1 MKFKEFFKRE
11 DPYKVL
17 TCTNLS
23 IDSEFVRPHK
33 LNTFSEINII
43 SDSLAEEPLRH
54 FLKNEYVNHRRGI
67 ERILS
72 YLYVFYVAPLI
83 SKLFYPK
90 ALLNICSDVQ
100 RFFVIYCNQRIR
112 LFDLDR
118 KKILIFL
125 KHGYSKSSFKHELSL
140 RQTHFHPIMVPFEK
154 KSDHMYEEPMLSG
167 RPLARI
173 NATSKEY
180 SSAYF
185 LAFSDYD
192 NFQTKAME
200 HHSIKDYISKL
211 QDQILEL
218 GFEGNN
224 IIQNWFQG
232 LVFKSSDT
240 QIDVSISHGDLH
252 HGNIWLCN
260 EKSIIIDWE
269 SIDFRAVVYDQ
280 FFLLNTIRPNYVID
294 GNYIDTR
301 KEFINKRAQRFSR
314 NISLECD
321 GIRSILILEDFR
333 YRLREISKLPKIRRS
348 IEIEILFN
356 EKKRKSFN
364 V

>member
-1 MKFKEFFKRE
+1 MKLKEFFKRE

-17 TCTNLS
+17 TCTTLS
-23 IDSEFVRPHK
+23 IDNEFVRRHE
-33 LNTFSEINII
+33 LNIFSELNII
-43 SDSLAEEPLRH
+43 SDGLEEEPLRL

-67 ERILS
+67 EKILS
-72 YLYVFYVAPLI
+72 YLYVFYVAHLI

-90 ALLNICSDVQ
+90 VSINICSDVQ

-125 KHGYSKSSFKHELSL
+125 KNGYSKSSFKHELSL
-140 RQTHFHPIMVPFEK
+140 RHTYSHPIMVPFK
-154 KSDHMYEEPMLSG
+154 NKCDHMYEEPMLSG

-173 NATSKEY
+173 NSSSKEY
-180 SSAYF
+180 SSACF
-185 LAFSDYD
+185 LAFSGYD
-192 NFQTKAME
+192 NFQAKAKE
-200 HHSIKDYISKL
+200 YHCIKDYISKL

-218 GFEGNN
+218 GFEGNK
-224 IIQNWFQG
+224 IIQNWFQE
-232 LVFKSSDT
+232 LVFKSSDA
-240 QIDVSISHGDLH
+240 QIDLSISHGDLH

-260 EKSIIIDWE
+260 EKSVIIDWE

-280 FFLLNTIRPNYVID
+280 FFLLNTIRPNFVID
-294 GNYIDTR
+294 GNYINRR
-301 KEFINKRAQRFSR
+301 KKFINETAQRFSR

-321 GIRSILILEDFR
+321 GIRSVLILEDFR
-333 YRLREISKLPKIRRS
+333 YRLREISKLPKPRRS

-356 EKKRKSFN
+356 EKTRKSFN